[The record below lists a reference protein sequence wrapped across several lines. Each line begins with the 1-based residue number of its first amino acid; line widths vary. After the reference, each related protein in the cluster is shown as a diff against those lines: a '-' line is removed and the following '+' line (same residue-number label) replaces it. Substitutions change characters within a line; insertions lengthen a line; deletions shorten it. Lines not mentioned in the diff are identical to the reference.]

1 MEKITKARA
10 ALVLSQ
16 PFFGSL
22 ALHLRPVAD
31 PSVET
36 METDGRTLF
45 ANPAFADGLSFDRLT
60 GVVAH
65 EVMHL
70 ACAHH
75 ARRGGRDPRR
85 WNVACDYAINGLLL
99 EAGFVLPEGRLH
111 DPGYDGLSAEEIYA
125 RLPPEDGDGGG
136 DGRSNGPNAP
146 PSADPGGCGGV
157 RDAPGQDGGKASPAE
172 LSRAAKDWQIAALQA
187 AQTAKAAGK
196 LPGAMARL
204 VEGLRTPSVDWRE
217 VLRRFVQTTAR
228 NDYRWC
234 PPNRRYVAMGLYL
247 PSLRSEELGPV
258 VIAVDTSGSISG
270 DVVAAF
276 SAEISAILE
285 DCRPEAVHVL
295 YCDTEIAGT
304 ETLSPDDLPLDL
316 EPAGGGGTDFRPPFE
331 WVEAQGLA
339 PACLIY
345 LTDLVCRRYPQPP
358 DYPVLWASTTD
369 RAAPFGETLRIRSV

>member
-36 METDGRTLF
+36 METDGRSLF
-45 ANPAFADGLSFDRLT
+45 ANPGFVDGLSFDQLT
-60 GVVAH
+60 GVIAH

-111 DPGYDGLSAEEIYA
+111 DPNYDGLSAEEIYA
-125 RLPPEDGDGGG
+125 RLPQEDGDGGG
-136 DGRSNGPNAP
+136 DGTSNGPNAP
-146 PSADPGGCGGV
+146 SPADPGGCGGV
-157 RDAPGQDGGKASPAE
+157 RDAPGHDGGRASPAE
-172 LSRAAKDWQIAALQA
+172 LSQAAKDWQIAALQA

-204 VEGLRTPSVDWRE
+204 VEGLRNPSVDWRE
-217 VLRRFVQTTAR
+217 VLRCFVQTTAR
-228 NDYRWC
+228 NDYRWF

-247 PSLRSEELGPV
+247 PSLRSEELGPI
-258 VIAVDTSGSISG
+258 VIAVDTSGSISE

-285 DCRPEAVHVL
+285 DCRPEAIHIL

-316 EPAGGGGTDFRPPFE
+316 KPAGGGGTDFRPPFDL
-331 WVEAQGLA
+331 VEECGIA

-345 LTDLVCRRYPQPP
+345 LTDLVSRHFPQPP

-369 RAAPFGETLRIRSV
+369 RTAPFGETLRVRSV